1 MFQVL
6 VPCFGG
12 GGGYQRVRGRAAVRV
27 GGLIGISEWDG
38 VGGRAGWRS
47 SGWTSFWGLAPKR
60 GPKSKFGSISV

>member
-6 VPCFGG
+6 GPCFGG

-47 SGWTSFWGLAPKR
+47 GDWTPF
-60 GPKSKFGSISV
+60 